1 MKEEF
6 SFNERSSRVQCSRR
20 GINHYKTT
28 IEPTVAYMLK
38 YYSKVTI
45 TRLFRV
51 EEIEKKTEPICAEEN
66 RDSMVNELLPLHR
79 PVSD

>member
-6 SFNERSSRVQCSRR
+6 SFNERSSREQCSRR
-20 GINHYKTT
+20 GTNHYKTT
-28 IEPTVAYMLK
+28 IEPTVAYLLK
-38 YYSKVTI
+38 YYSNVT

-66 RDSMVNELLPLHR
+66 RDSMVNELPALHR
-79 PVSD
+79 PVSG